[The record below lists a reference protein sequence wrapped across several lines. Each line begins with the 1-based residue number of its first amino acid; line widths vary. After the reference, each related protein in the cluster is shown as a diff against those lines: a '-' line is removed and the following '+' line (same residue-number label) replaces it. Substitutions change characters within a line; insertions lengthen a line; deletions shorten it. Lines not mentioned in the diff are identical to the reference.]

1 MDKENLRKALDVIGQ
16 DFIKELT
23 YQIIKHDKV
32 ASGRLLNSLDY
43 QIIET
48 LEGFLLEINY
58 SPYLIFI
65 DQGRKPGKFPP
76 PDVIKQWIRDRNI
89 TPDKMTEDQLAFL
102 IGRKIANEGIKPTH
116 ILRDTI
122 EKIYNYIDNII
133 LQGLSLD
140 IDIKLND
147 NNTR

>member
-1 MDKENLRKALDVIGQ
+1 MDNENLKKSLELVGQ
-16 DFIKELT
+16 EFIKELT
-23 YQIIKHDKV
+23 IQIIKQDKI

-43 QIIET
+43 QVIQT
-48 LEGFLLEINY
+48 LEGYLLQLSY
-58 SPYLIFI
+58 APYLDFI

-76 PDVIKQWIRDRNI
+76 PNVIKQWIRDRNI
-89 TPDKMTEDQLAFL
+89 TPDKMSEDQLSFL
-102 IGRKIANEGIKPTH
+102 IGRKIAKDGIKPTH

-147 NNTR
+147 NNIK